1 MMKRIGMVLLAAVVM
16 LGVMGSWAMAQYP
29 SSPDYKAQLEA
40 ALGGAIVGVQRTTKL
55 PSSSLTQVVNFTV
68 NRGGGRTEVVPV
80 EVVIVKSGTGYV
92 VQSMYIVRTSA
103 AMATQR
109 ATQLPAPSAET
120 MGGGGGGGGTGTTTT
135 RTPSAS
141 DECKK
146 KCFTNPTSGPID
158 WAKAQACYWACM
170 LGVPN
175 LFK

>member
-1 MMKRIGMVLLAAVVM
+1 MKRTGIVVLSGIVM
-16 LGVMGSWAMAQYP
+16 LGAMASWAAAQYP

-40 ALGGAIVGVQRTTKL
+40 ALGGTIVGVQRTTKFP
-55 PSSSLTQVVNFTV
+55 PSSMTQVVNFTV

-80 EVVIVKSGTGYV
+80 EVVVVKSGTGYAI
-92 VQSMYIVRTSA
+92 QSMYIVKTSA

-109 ATQLPAPSAET
+109 ATQLPTPSAES
-120 MGGGGGGGGTGTTTT
+120 MGGGGGGTGTTTT

-146 KCFTNPTSGPID
+146 KCFTSTTGGPID
-158 WAKAQACYWACM
+158 WVKAQACYFACL

-175 LFK
+175 ILK

>member
-1 MMKRIGMVLLAAVVM
+1 MKRIGIVSLSVIVM
-16 LGVMGSWAMAQYP
+16 LGAMASWAAAQYP
-29 SSPDYKAQLEA
+29 SSAEYKAQLEA
-40 ALGGAIVGVQRTTKL
+40 ALGGTIVGVQRTTKFP
-55 PSSSLTQVVNFTV
+55 PSSMTQVVNFTV

-80 EVVIVKSGTGYV
+80 EVVVVKSGTGYA
-92 VQSMYIVRTSA
+92 VQSMYIVKTSA

-120 MGGGGGGGGTGTTTT
+120 MGGGGGGTGTGTTT

-146 KCFTNPTSGPID
+146 KCFTNPTGGPID
-158 WAKAQACYWACM
+158 WFKAQACYFSCM

-175 LFK
+175 ILK

>member
-1 MMKRIGMVLLAAVVM
+1 MKRAALGLLAWIILTGGTIPPATARKTEM
-16 LGVMGSWAMAQYP
+16 ST
-29 SSPDYKAQLEA
+29 YKAQLEA
-40 ALGGAIVGVQRTTKL
+40 ALGGTIVGVQRTTKF
-55 PSSSLTQVVNFTV
+55 PPSSLTQVVKFTV

-80 EVVIVKSGTGYV
+80 EVVVVKSVAGFA
-92 VQSMYIVRTSA
+92 VQSMYIVMASA

-120 MGGGGGGGGTGTTTT
+120 MGGGGGGGGTGTTT

-146 KCFTNPTSGPID
+146 KCFMNPTGGPID
-158 WAKAQACYWACM
+158 WTKAMACYFACL

-175 LFK
+175 LLK

>member
-1 MMKRIGMVLLAAVVM
+1 MKRIRIMALSVIMILGAMASRAA
-16 LGVMGSWAMAQYP
+16 AQYP

-40 ALGGAIVGVQRTTKL
+40 ALGGTIVGIQRTTKL
-55 PSSSLTQVVNFTV
+55 PSSSLTQIVNFTV

-92 VQSMYIVRTSA
+92 VQGMYIVKTSA

-109 ATQLPAPSAET
+109 ATQLPTPSAES
-120 MGGGGGGGGTGTTTT
+120 MGGGGGGTGTTTT

-146 KCFTNPTSGPID
+146 KCFTNPPSGPID
-158 WAKAQACYWACM
+158 WAKAQACYWACL

-175 LFK
+175 ILK

>member
-1 MMKRIGMVLLAAVVM
+1 MKRIRIMFLAVVVM
-16 LGVMGSWAMAQYP
+16 LGVMGSWAVAQRP
-29 SSPDYKAQLEA
+29 SLTDYKTQLEA
-40 ALGGAIVGVQRTTKL
+40 ALGGTIVGVQRTTKL

-120 MGGGGGGGGTGTTTT
+120 MGGGGGGTGTTTT

-175 LFK
+175 LLK

>member
-1 MMKRIGMVLLAAVVM
+1 MKRTGIMVLSIVVM
-16 LGVMGSWAMAQYP
+16 LGAMASWSAAQ
-29 SSPDYKAQLEA
+29 DYKAQLEA
-40 ALGGAIVGVQRTTKL
+40 ALGGTIVGVQRTTTL

-92 VQSMYIVRTSA
+92 VQSIYIVKTSA

-109 ATQLPAPSAET
+109 ATQLPTPSVET
-120 MGGGGGGGGTGTTTT
+120 MGGGGGGTGTGTTT

-146 KCFTNPTSGPID
+146 KCFTNPTGGPID
-158 WAKAQACYWACM
+158 WAKAQACYWACL

-175 LFK
+175 IFK